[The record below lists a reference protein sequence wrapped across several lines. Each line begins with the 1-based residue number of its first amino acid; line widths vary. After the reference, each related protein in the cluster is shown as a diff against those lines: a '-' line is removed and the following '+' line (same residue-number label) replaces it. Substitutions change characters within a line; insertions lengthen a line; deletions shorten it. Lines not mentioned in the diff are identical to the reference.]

1 MDKKKQAIKWI
12 MRELVNLRLAPSING
27 CEETEEWRQAREA
40 LETALAALE
49 GKHE

>member
-12 MRELVNLRLAPSING
+12 MRELVSLRLAPSVNG

-40 LETALAALE
+40 LETALAELE